1 MSLNKIGITGTI
13 GSGKSVLSA
22 YLLGW
27 DYMVIDADEVGRYLV
42 EPGSE
47 LLNKIDEAFAETV
60 LEEDG
65 SLNRE
70 KLGEIIFAD
79 EKKREKLNSIMHPAI
94 VKSILQML
102 DDRKGTIFIEM
113 PLLFE
118 NRKAL
123 EAEGLRFDEV
133 WLVDAD
139 PDVRI
144 KRLMARDKID
154 EVYAKQKI
162 ASQMPAEEK
171 RALADKIF
179 ENSGDLMALYA
190 QVDKALEELR
200 GEEV

>member
-42 EPGSE
+42 EPGNE
-47 LLNKIDEAFAETV
+47 LLNKIDEAFEEGV
-60 LEEDG
+60 LAEDG
-65 SLNRE
+65 SLNRK
-70 KLGEIIFAD
+70 KLGEVIFAD

-94 VKSILQML
+94 VKSILQIL

-154 EVYAKQKI
+154 EAYAKQKI
-162 ASQMPAEEK
+162 ATQMPAEEK

>member
-47 LLNKIDEAFAETV
+47 LLNKIDEAFEEGV
-60 LEEDG
+60 LAEDG

-94 VKSILQML
+94 VKNILQLL

-118 NRKAL
+118 NRKEL

-154 EVYAKQKI
+154 EAYAKQKI

-179 ENSGDLMALYA
+179 DNSGDLMALYA

>member
-47 LLNKIDEAFAETV
+47 LLNKIDETFEEGV
-60 LEEDG
+60 LAEDG

-154 EVYAKQKI
+154 EAYAKQKI